1 MEEQLFTYTDEEVNE
16 VVVKIYPRVVAYI
29 RGFFGA
35 SRFASQAEDI
45 FHDVLCAFLDRRAV
59 ISRSRV
65 QAYLFRSVRNRCL
78 NIATRNRIE
87 RSSVS
92 LDSVSEAWDALSVLD
107 CAAHEPDYDF
117 DSDEGIDLADVM
129 AYSATLPERTRDIFY
144 MSRIEGLTHREI
156 AERCGIS
163 VRAVEKHLQNS
174 TLEYRRHFGFGK
186 DNPSKPS

>member
-1 MEEQLFTYTDEEVNE
+1 MEEQLFTYTDEEVSE
-16 VVVKIYPRVVAYI
+16 VVVRIYPRIVAYI

-59 ISRSRV
+59 IARSRV

-78 NIATRNRIE
+78 NIATRNNIE
-87 RSSVS
+87 RLSVS
-92 LDSVSEAWDALSVLD
+92 LDNVSNAWDALAELD
-107 CAAHEPDYDF
+107 CTAHEPDFDF
-117 DSDEGIDLADVM
+117 DDDGIDLDDVM

-174 TLEYRRHFGFGK
+174 MLEYRRHFGFGK
-186 DNPSKPS
+186 GYRSKPS

>member
-1 MEEQLFTYTDEEVNE
+1 MEKQLFTYTDDEVSE
-16 VVVKIYPRVVAYI
+16 VVVKIYPRIVAYI

-59 ISRSRV
+59 IARSRV
-65 QAYLFRSVRNRCL
+65 ASYLFRSVRNRCL
-78 NIATRNRIE
+78 NIATRNNIE
-87 RSSVS
+87 RMSVS
-92 LDSVSEAWDALSVLD
+92 LDNVSNAWDTLAALD

-117 DSDEGIDLADVM
+117 DDEGIDLDDVM
-129 AYSATLPERTRDIFY
+129 AYSASLPERTRDIFY

-174 TLEYRRHFGFGK
+174 MLEYRRHFGFGK
-186 DNPSKPS
+186 GCHSKPS